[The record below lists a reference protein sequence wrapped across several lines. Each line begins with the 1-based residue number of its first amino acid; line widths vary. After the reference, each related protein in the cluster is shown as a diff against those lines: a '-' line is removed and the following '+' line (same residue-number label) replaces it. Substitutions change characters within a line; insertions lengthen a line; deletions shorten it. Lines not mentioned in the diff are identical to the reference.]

1 MDMYYTRLC
10 ATNNRIAKVC
20 AFGYNH
26 ILRGLSAL
34 SRSNNTGQCEGLNA
48 WNGQQ
53 AGTTLFLY
61 PSGSCRSPTNKTNI
75 TMSEQKIKTYVL
87 EVKEGKDNPL
97 SEEFPN
103 DEIAVQNKAGWAI
116 KTISTAIEIISGK
129 TMHFITVLFEK

>member
-1 MDMYYTRLC
+1 
-10 ATNNRIAKVC
+10 
-20 AFGYNH
+20 
-26 ILRGLSAL
+26 
-34 SRSNNTGQCEGLNA
+34 
-48 WNGQQ
+48 
-53 AGTTLFLY
+53 
-61 PSGSCRSPTNKTNI
+61 
-75 TMSEQKIKTYVL
+75 MSEQKIKTYVL